1 MKHLTL
7 VLLGVITALILCLV
21 HLSNK
26 LYQADNYIQA
36 LEQDFPEY
44 IDITAEKDSYYE
56 YYN

>member
-7 VLLGVITALILCLV
+7 VLMGVITALIFCLAR
-21 HLSNK
+21 LSIK
-26 LYQADNYIQA
+26 LYQADNYIQT
-36 LEQDFPEY
+36 LEQDFPDY